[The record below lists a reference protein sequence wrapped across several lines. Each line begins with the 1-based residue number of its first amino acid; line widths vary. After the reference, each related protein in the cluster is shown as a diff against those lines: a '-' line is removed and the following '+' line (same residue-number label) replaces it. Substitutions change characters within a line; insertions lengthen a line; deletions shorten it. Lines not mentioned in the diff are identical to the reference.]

1 MKIKLSGIF
10 YYYFIFSLISLTC
23 ITGYGGYFFWK
34 KGMGNFDLINK
45 VFEASYKFDEIKER
59 KDITR
64 LKNLIENDRLRE
76 SIKVLN
82 KFETDL
88 KTLSF
93 LEGQQEYSVNI
104 KNSIRKTKNSMTE
117 LLSFPELSSIIF
129 VLGKKVNKFGD
140 FVTQKQWRTL
150 SRMTKIMKAKMAPG
164 KIKRPGFFSYQKL
177 ERFSYKIKFDLRR
190 MKNITNSSLLNR
202 NDKNIILE
210 NLKTLNT
217 EVFMLERYLGFL
229 KKLMSEIKSLE
240 KNYKVWNEGV
250 GPLISLQKLNFYKNA
265 KNSLTFIVG
274 LFFGTL
280 IFLFLGILLKK
291 AKNKKDVTNI
301 ENIILKCIGE
311 GIIPLKN
318 RLKYN
323 FSNQFKEHFKKYK
336 MYLHKRMEFG
346 AIFQEGV
353 PFSGIL
359 IDSNLN
365 VIWGNKLFYENWGLL
380 DYKERNEILT
390 WDFLKKYTNLGESTP
405 IISAL
410 KENIA
415 GIYQIQVK
423 INSDTM
429 PYEMYVSPINYAEKI
444 KIMILFYPLRSLEE
458 TLANQTKAII
468 GPVSRSLEAL
478 MSNHFNPVFKE
489 NIKNDFNAAGI
500 NQLFDKFCK
509 YNEFVC
515 QQRMGLLKEIER
527 LENNLYDQYKLVDD
541 LTHVFNEKRS
551 LQGSVLKKFDD
562 TKNSI
567 IELIQSKNEIERSSE
582 NIIHVFKEFFNI
594 QSGLLKKSKDI
605 KVLFEENEKTFSRVF
620 RLKDNVKELRVTI
633 FEFRNK
639 ILRSIDQSL
648 AFQKSENDSSKLGQ
662 SLSKIKLEINGFDK
676 VLHNFSQIMTNLDVA
691 LSKIQLLLENK
702 DLPKFDEV
710 KAEFNLAKKNID
722 AESYNLKRSKN
733 ESEAKSSE
741 MVDHLKVLY
750 DKFLLTSEKQKQS
763 EELIVLSRNNPEFGS
778 LSVNQIDYETRKRYG
793 EEINI

>member
-1 MKIKLSGIF
+1 M
-10 YYYFIFSLISLTC
+10 
-23 ITGYGGYFFWK
+23 
-34 KGMGNFDLINK
+34 
-45 VFEASYKFDEIKER
+45 
-59 KDITR
+59 
-64 LKNLIENDRLRE
+64 
-76 SIKVLN
+76 
-82 KFETDL
+82 
-88 KTLSF
+88 
-93 LEGQQEYSVNI
+93 
-104 KNSIRKTKNSMTE
+104 
-117 LLSFPELSSIIF
+117 
-129 VLGKKVNKFGD
+129 
-140 FVTQKQWRTL
+140 
-150 SRMTKIMKAKMAPG
+150 
-164 KIKRPGFFSYQKL
+164 
-177 ERFSYKIKFDLRR
+177 
-190 MKNITNSSLLNR
+190 
-202 NDKNIILE
+202 
-210 NLKTLNT
+210 
-217 EVFMLERYLGFL
+217 
-229 KKLMSEIKSLE
+229 
-240 KNYKVWNEGV
+240 
-250 GPLISLQKLNFYKNA
+250 
-265 KNSLTFIVG
+265 
-274 LFFGTL
+274 
-280 IFLFLGILLKK
+280 
-291 AKNKKDVTNI
+291 
-301 ENIILKCIGE
+301 
-311 GIIPLKN
+311 
-318 RLKYN
+318 
-323 FSNQFKEHFKKYK
+323 
-336 MYLHKRMEFG
+336 
-346 AIFQEGV
+346 
-353 PFSGIL
+353 
-359 IDSNLN
+359 
-365 VIWGNKLFYENWGLL
+365 IWGNKLFYENWGLL

-722 AESYNLKRSKN
+722 TESYNLKRSKN